1 MNTIPLQIDGPTQ
14 AAELGTG
21 RGREQRSLG
30 GMSSLGGMR
39 AMVVAA
45 SLASVVFA
53 SAVFFATATGSAA
66 AVGASPASIQQC
78 LDGGWRSLVSDDGTA
93 FANQGAC
100 VSYLARG
107 GTLGCPAPAVGPGPL
122 TGGHVVGPGQF
133 DVTGSGFATFGAYSS
148 VEVTLDGCG
157 TVRFYN
163 FETWGRAVPGGNL
176 GQACPAAGVFWRDDR
191 VDLRCYLIAGR
202 TIRAITIYDASG
214 APAGYLDVADVA
226 VPPMPTFTFGSTVES
241 APHQLTLPV
250 LTANADDISELQIYS
265 VPNAPGYAS
274 CGSGGEGYFAYF
286 APTDPLADYNSPTIR
301 VVTWSGGAITLDFSN
316 VPVSAAYPGG
326 FTLCGVVAYWG
337 SYIHVGTAFPAAPF
351 TYG

>member
-1 MNTIPLQIDGPTQ
+1 MNTIPLQIDGSAQ
-14 AAELGTG
+14 ASELGTAP
-21 RGREQRSLG
+21 GREQRSLG
-30 GMSSLGGMR
+30 RMR
-39 AMVVAA
+39 AIVVAA
-45 SLASVVFA
+45 SLASVLFA
-53 SAVFFATATGSAA
+53 SAVFFATTTESAA
-66 AVGASPASIQQC
+66 AAGASPSSIQQC

-176 GQACPAAGVFWRDDR
+176 GQACPAIGVFWRDDTIN
-191 VDLRCYLIAGR
+191 LRCYLIAGR

-214 APAGYLDVADVA
+214 APAGYLDIADVA

-250 LTANADDISELQIYS
+250 LTGNAEEISALQIHY

-274 CGSGGEGYFAYF
+274 CGSGGEGYFPYF
-286 APTDPLADYNSPTIR
+286 APTDPQANLNPPIR
-301 VVTWSGGAITLDFSN
+301 VVTWSGGAITLDFSTL
-316 VPVSAAYPGG
+316 PVSEAYPGG

-337 SYIHVGTAFPAAPF
+337 SYIPVGTAFPAAPF